1 MSHAEESEEGRLQTD
16 EQIHAILLAVRDWNR
31 VSSKKAGTGMERLK
45 TDVIGVLARDTSVKS
60 A

>member
-31 VSSKKAGTGMERLK
+31 VSSKKAGAGMERLK
-45 TDVIGVLARDTSVKS
+45 IEA
-60 A
+60 